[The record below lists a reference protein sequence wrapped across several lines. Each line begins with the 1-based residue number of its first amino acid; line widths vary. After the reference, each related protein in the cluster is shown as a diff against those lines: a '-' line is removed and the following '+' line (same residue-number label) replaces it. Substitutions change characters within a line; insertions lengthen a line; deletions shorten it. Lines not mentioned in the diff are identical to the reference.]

1 MLELAV
7 VVFVVGLMTT
17 MLMPALAGYGTNNT
31 MRTAASQA
39 LYQFRSAEMMALS
52 EGQTIQVLFEPSDA
66 YAAAGWTGPGWEICP
81 GICGAAGV
89 SVLMK
94 TVLPPTLNVTARCYR
109 QRFYA
114 TGYVNWCAGLPAII
128 NIVCIDNQA
137 SPTPTAIEVRLVLA
151 TGEMTEIGAAG
162 SCNSLS

>member
-1 MLELAV
+1 
-7 VVFVVGLMTT
+7 
-17 MLMPALAGYGTNNT
+17 
-31 MRTAASQA
+31 
-39 LYQFRSAEMMALS
+39 
-52 EGQTIQVLFEPSDA
+52 
-66 YAAAGWTGPGWEICP
+66 
-81 GICGAAGV
+81 
-89 SVLMK
+89 MK

-137 SPTPTAIEVRLVLA
+137 SPTPSAIEVRLVLA
-151 TGEMTEIGAAG
+151 TGEMTAIGAAG